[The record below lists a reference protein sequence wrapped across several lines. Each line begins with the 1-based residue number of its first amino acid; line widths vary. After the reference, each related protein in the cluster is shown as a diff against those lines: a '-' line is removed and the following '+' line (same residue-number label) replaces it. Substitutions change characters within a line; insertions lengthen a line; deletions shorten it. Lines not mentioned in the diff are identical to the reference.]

1 MRICRPLL
9 LSLLSLAALAAG
21 PAAASDAVAQRSA
34 SRGTAAQ
41 DSYGSAKEALR
52 SGLRNY
58 NEGDKAAAVKALEY
72 AADQGHALASWKLG
86 RMYAQGDGVPRDDLK
101 AFEYYSRIADD
112 NADEAPDSPRASVVA
127 GAFVALGTYLLDGIS
142 NSSVSSNP
150 EKAAE
155 LYLYAASYFG
165 DPNAQYSLAQLYLK
179 GRGVDRDERQA
190 ARWFNLAA
198 EKGHAGAQALLG
210 TMLLNGQGVP
220 RERARGLMWLMLA
233 KEAADPKREAWI
245 WSMHAEALEAAT
257 ETDRRTATA
266 FLERFQ
272 TKRR

>member
-9 LSLLSLAALAAG
+9 LSLVGLAALAAG
-21 PAAASDAVAQRSA
+21 PALASDTVAQRSA
-34 SRGTAAQ
+34 SRSTGGT

-58 NEGDKAAAVKALEY
+58 NEGDKAAAVKALEF

-101 AFEYYSRIADD
+101 AFEYFSRIADE

-127 GAFVALGTYLLDGIS
+127 GAFVALGTYLLDGIGD
-142 NSSVSSNP
+142 SSVSKNP

-165 DPNAQYSLAQLYLK
+165 DSNAQYSLAQLYLK

-233 KEAADPKREAWI
+233 KEAADPKRDAWI
-245 WSMHAEALEAAT
+245 WSMHAEALETAT

>member
-21 PAAASDAVAQRSA
+21 PASASDAVAQRSA
-34 SRGTAAQ
+34 SRGGGGP

-58 NEGDKAAAVKALEY
+58 NDGDKAAAVRALEY

-86 RMYAQGDGVPRDDLK
+86 RMYAQGDGVARDDLK
-101 AFEYYSRIADD
+101 AFEYFSRIADE

-127 GAFVALGTYLLDGIS
+127 GAFVALGTYLLDGIN
-142 NSSVSSNP
+142 NSTVSANP

-155 LYLYAASYFG
+155 LYLYAGSYFG

>member
-72 AADQGHALASWKLG
+72 AADQGHALACWKLG

-127 GAFVALGTYLLDGIS
+127 GAFVALGTYLLDGIN

-155 LYLYAASYFG
+155 LYSTPGPISAI
-165 DPNAQYSLAQLYLK
+165 
-179 GRGVDRDERQA
+179 R
-190 ARWFNLAA
+190 
-198 EKGHAGAQALLG
+198 
-210 TMLLNGQGVP
+210 P
-220 RERARGLMWLMLA
+220 RST
-233 KEAADPKREAWI
+233 AWH
-245 WSMHAEALEAAT
+245 SST
-257 ETDRRTATA
+257 
-266 FLERFQ
+266 
-272 TKRR
+272 

>member
-220 RERARGLMWLMLA
+220 
-233 KEAADPKREAWI
+233 KREAWI